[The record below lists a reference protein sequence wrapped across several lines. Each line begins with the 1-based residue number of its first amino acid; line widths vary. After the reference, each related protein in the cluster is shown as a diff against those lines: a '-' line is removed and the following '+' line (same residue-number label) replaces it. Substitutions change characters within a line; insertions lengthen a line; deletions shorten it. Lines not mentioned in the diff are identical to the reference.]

1 MTVRIFVVL
10 STFIVGVMLTGA
22 LVFYEVIPEV
32 AHEEAAYVEEDRF
45 LDIRFSAG
53 TRRANLDAF
62 GLPDRIKEQVDER
75 VNALQKRDRGDLLKA
90 MNAAADVAGALCSN
104 DPPLPSRYKVTG
116 ILLSGEPGTRR
127 EVVSFDRVRNRVA
140 FQEGYRPFDLEGLY
154 KSTEIIPNAA
164 PDAYAVNIV
173 ALLLGREFD
182 RLEGTGDFS
191 SGLLSGV
198 TLTSLLNRR
207 VEIEADLVEFFA
219 QMHYLHEV
227 ARDPRNEFCGVRAG
241 ASFSG
246 SP

>member
-10 STFIVGVMLTGA
+10 STFIVSLMLSVA

-32 AHEEAAYVEEDRF
+32 AEEEGGYAEEDRY
-45 LDIRFSAG
+45 LDVRYTAG

-62 GLPDRIKEQVDER
+62 GLPDRLKDQIDER

-90 MNAAADVAGALCSN
+90 MNAAPDVAGVLCSN

-116 ILLSGEPGTRR
+116 ILLVGERGTRR
-127 EVVSFDRVRNRVA
+127 EIVSFDRIRNRLAV
-140 FQEGYRPFDLEGLY
+140 QEGYRPQDLEGLY
-154 KSTEIIPNAA
+154 QATEIIPNAA

-173 ALLLGREFD
+173 ALLLGKEVD

-191 SGLLSGV
+191 GGLLSGV
-198 TLTSLLNRR
+198 SLTSMLNKR
-207 VEIEADLVEFFA
+207 VEVEADFVEFFA